1 MTGEKRKKDTSWK
14 TALLATSG
22 LAALLFA
29 ASQLWT
35 AGYPQWGFL
44 LAFTSIWALIAVSWS
59 NVDYTEESG
68 IILADIMDHNI
79 NQLHERIGQLETQ
92 VQELLKEQDHKVML
106 EVPAELE
113 KSSHGERS
121 IEPRFRV

>member
-1 MTGEKRKKDTSWK
+1 MKGEMSKRDKTWQ

-29 ASQLWT
+29 AGQVWA

-44 LAFTSIWALIAVSWS
+44 LAFAGIWALITVSWS

-68 IILADIMDHNI
+68 IILADIMDCNFK
-79 NQLHERIGQLETQ
+79 QLHERIGQLEAEIQ
-92 VQELLKEQDHKVML
+92 GLLEKQAGKAARET
-106 EVPAELE
+106 PAEFE
-113 KSSHGERS
+113 KSPHGERS